1 MAGAKIMGKKIRK
14 LRQHK
19 SNKPLM
25 GKRDKGLILVFCIAA
40 ILLVLAYGVVLASDL
55 IEAKQS
61 LSQGKDNLQ
70 SAYQEV
76 EKADLVEAERYL
88 EKAKDNFLG
97 ASKTLNSPSVSVL
110 SPVPVVNEN
119 LLALRQL
126 ASTGLEVTLAG
137 KSLTQASTKFLKNG
151 KVDFGFNNGQI
162 DLQPI
167 IAAKPYVDEANSH
180 ILKAAAEYDKI
191 PHGNLIPPIKR
202 ACDELG
208 GQLPRLRDITA
219 NAKKSFDLLPEML
232 GTNGKRRYFLAV
244 QNNAELRA
252 TGGLI
257 GNYGII
263 SVENGRLALDSF
275 DQISKL
281 ERKNQPPVEIPK
293 GYIPIYAR
301 FKGTSMWQN
310 VNMSPDFPTVGRLL
324 VKLYKSADGEDLDGV
339 ISVDPVGLQYLLGA
353 IGPVQVPKTVTSI
366 DASNVVDWTLIKAY
380 DIYRIGQER
389 KDFLK
394 DVANAVWER
403 LLTGQVSNRPK
414 LVAQFAG
421 ALSDKHMIFYSEH
434 KDEQKLF
441 EDMGYA
447 DALIPTICD
456 YLQVVAQNHGAN
468 KLDVYLHEN
477 IDYAISLHG
486 DGSASAKVTVK
497 LTNKAPKFGLPP
509 EVAGM
514 LNPLAAQ
521 GGSSRTYLSIYVPKD
536 AQLMDVTIDGKPGNP
551 DVDHEKGKAVF
562 SQYLDIAPGASSKV
576 SFTYNL
582 PKALRFDGEKKEY
595 ILDCQTQPMINNP
608 NIALSIKL
616 PKGFNVLDL
625 PAGARKQGERVALN
639 KMLTKDERFVLSISD

>member
-1 MAGAKIMGKKIRK
+1 
-14 LRQHK
+14 
-19 SNKPLM
+19 M

-40 ILLVLAYGVVLASDL
+40 ILLVLAYGVVLTSDL

-76 EKADLVEAERYL
+76 EKADLGKAERYL
-88 EKAKDNFLG
+88 EKAKGNFLG

-119 LLALRQL
+119 LLVLRQL

-137 KSLTQASTKFLKNG
+137 ESFTRASTKFLKNG

-208 GQLPRLRDITA
+208 GQLPRLRDLTA

-281 ERKNQPPVEIPK
+281 VGTGKDKPPVEVPK
-293 GYIPIYAR
+293 GYMPIYAR

-310 VNMSPDFPTVGRLL
+310 VNMTPDFPTVGRLL
-324 VKLYKSADGEDLDGV
+324 VKLYKSAEGENLDGV
-339 ISVDPVGLQYLLGA
+339 ISVDPVGLQYLLEA
-353 IGPVQVPKTVTSI
+353 IGPVQVPGTDVTIS
-366 DASNVVDWTLIKAY
+366 SGNVVDWTLVKAY
-380 DIYRIGQER
+380 DVFRNRRER
-389 KDFLK
+389 KDALA
-394 DVANAVWER
+394 DVAKAVWER
-403 LLTGQVSNRPK
+403 LLTGQISNRPK
-414 LVAQFAG
+414 LAPQLDG
-421 ALSDKHMIFYSEH
+421 ALSGKRMIFYSAHE
-434 KDEQKLF
+434 DEQKLF
-441 EDMGYA
+441 EDIGYA
-447 DALIPTICD
+447 GTLAPTVCD

-468 KLDVYLHEN
+468 KVDVYLHEN
-477 IDYAISLHG
+477 IDYTISLDDNG
-486 DGSASAKVTVK
+486 LAAAKVTVT
-497 LTNKAPKFGLPP
+497 LINKAPKFGLPP

-536 AQLMDVTIDGKPGNP
+536 AQLMDVTVDGKPGNP

-616 PKGFNVLDL
+616 PKGFNVPDI
-625 PAGARKQGERVALN
+625 PPGMKKQGERVTLN
-639 KMLTKDERFVLSISD
+639 KMLVRDERFALSIAE